1 MGESLRI
8 EREHKLNVEEKI
20 EEARTRY
27 EGDKYTSIL
36 HMVAVESVNNLN
48 IFPIT
53 TSCDDL
59 GKCSPF
65 PGVYLIYY
73 VGKTSLYGD
82 LIRPSQEKPMYIGM
96 SRKSILKRLTH
107 HCGKVK
113 NAKDLKE
120 TDFFVRFM
128 ILDPNEKNYALSIEG
143 ILQEHYCPL
152 WNDADVQFSFGNAKV
167 ENSNWHQYH
176 VAKNEDK
183 RKEMIE
189 RVRDYNSRTRQSSI
203 WPPHLCKSAIIG
215 LKVFNFNFK

>member
-8 EREHKLNVEEKI
+8 KREHKLNVEEAII
-20 EEARTRY
+20 EAKTRY
-27 EGDKYTSIL
+27 ESDRYKSIL
-36 HMVAVESVNNLN
+36 QMVAVEFVNNLN

-73 VGKTSLYGD
+73 VGKTLLYGD
-82 LIRPSQEKPMYIGM
+82 LIRPSQEKPIYIGM
-96 SRKSILKRLTH
+96 SRTSILKRLTDH
-107 HCGKVK
+107 RGKVK
-113 NAKDLKE
+113 KAKDLEK

-128 ILDPNEKNYALSIEG
+128 ILDPNEKHYAPTIEG
-143 ILQEHYCPL
+143 ILQEHYGPL
-152 WNDADVQFSFGNAKV
+152 WNDVKVQFSFGNVKV
-167 ENSNWHQYH
+167 ENSNWYQYH
-176 VAKNEDK
+176 IAKNEDK

-189 RVRDYNSRTRQSSI
+189 RVRDYDSRTRQSSI